1 MQVGPVLAKVDALA
15 LKISGPYRDA
25 AAQLLAKAA
34 DAADLRAA
42 ADCSKVEKDI
52 KAKVPNLASMAT
64 DSGDCCLETLSKKHG
79 IVDLCCCREIARVFC
94 EITRQNHR

>member
-42 ADCSKVEKDI
+42 RGAADCSKVEKDI

-64 DSGDCCLETLSKKHG
+64 DSGDCCLKTLPKSM
-79 IVDLCCCREIARVFC
+79 R
-94 EITRQNHR
+94 